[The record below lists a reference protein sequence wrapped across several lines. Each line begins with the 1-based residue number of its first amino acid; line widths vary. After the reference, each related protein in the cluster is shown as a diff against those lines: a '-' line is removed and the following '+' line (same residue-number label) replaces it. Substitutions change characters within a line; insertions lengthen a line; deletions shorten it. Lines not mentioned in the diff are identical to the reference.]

1 MVLIAV
7 VSISDIDEC
16 ELGYNECTQLCV
28 NFGGAYKCACEPDYQ
43 LGTDGK
49 SCYRTSL
56 LHSSAV
62 LTAVCQLVCLF
73 VRVIM
78 DGFPSNFEN
87 TYIMNQTRVDYRP
100 RWRRR

>member
-1 MVLIAV
+1 MILIAV

-16 ELGYNECTQLCV
+16 ELGYNECTQRCV

-56 LHSSAV
+56 L
-62 LTAVCQLVCLF
+62 
-73 VRVIM
+73 
-78 DGFPSNFEN
+78 
-87 TYIMNQTRVDYRP
+87 
-100 RWRRR
+100 

>member
-1 MVLIAV
+1 MNQFVSYLLDTQTNAHRTDRLLYVSDQKLHNKYATYDLRRCLMVLIAV

-16 ELGYNECTQLCV
+16 ELGYNECTQRCV

-56 LHSSAV
+56 L
-62 LTAVCQLVCLF
+62 
-73 VRVIM
+73 
-78 DGFPSNFEN
+78 
-87 TYIMNQTRVDYRP
+87 
-100 RWRRR
+100 